1 MVIKDIIH
9 LMKAVQET
17 DFDRFELNDQEF
29 SLKLERNQKRVK
41 FSVGSPDGS
50 ALPPLIT
57 RELHPAALREPEQV
71 IIEEVKGVEPE
82 TEQTVKA
89 EELGSSILSPLV
101 GIYHELP
108 PDRVVKKGDFIKKGM
123 PVCLIEAMKLMNEV
137 TMPEDGEI
145 TAVELKDG
153 DTVEYDQVLFRYK

>member
-1 MVIKDIIH
+1 MVLKDIIE
-9 LMKAVQET
+9 LMKAVQKT
-17 DFDRFELNDQEF
+17 DFDCFELKDQDF
-29 SLKLERNQKRVK
+29 SLKLERNQKRVE

-57 RELHPAALREPEQV
+57 RELRPATYRHPEQV
-71 IIEEVKGVEPE
+71 VIEEVKGVAPE
-82 TEQTVKA
+82 EAVIEKA
-89 EELGSSILSPLV
+89 EEGKTILSPLV

-108 PDRVVKKGDFIKKGM
+108 NDRVIKKGDFVKKGV

-137 TMPEDGEI
+137 AMPEDGEI
-145 TAVELKDG
+145 ISVELKDG

>member
-1 MVIKDIIH
+1 MVLKDIIH

-17 DFDRFELNDQEF
+17 DYDFFELKDQEF
-29 SLKLERNQKRVK
+29 SLTLKRNQKRVE

-57 RELHPAALREPEQV
+57 RDSNPPYINAKEPEQV
-71 IIEEVKGVEPE
+71 IIEEFDGVDAVGAKMGEVGGKE
-82 TEQTVKA
+82 
-89 EELGSSILSPLV
+89 ILSPLV

-108 PDRVVKKGDFIKKGM
+108 ADRVIKNGDNVKKGT

-145 TAVELKDG
+145 ISVELKDG
-153 DTVEYDQVLFRYK
+153 DTVEYEQVLFRYK

>member
-29 SLKLERNQKRVK
+29 SLKLERNQKRVE

-57 RELHPAALREPEQV
+57 RELRPAREPEQV

-82 TEQTVKA
+82 SEQTVKD
-89 EELGSSILSPLV
+89 EEPGNSILSPLV

-153 DTVEYDQVLFRYK
+153 DTVEYDQVLFRYR

>member
-1 MVIKDIIH
+1 MVLKDIIQ
-9 LMKAVQET
+9 LMKAAEQT
-17 DFDRFELNDQEF
+17 DFDCFELKDKEF
-29 SLKLERNQKRVK
+29 SLKLERNQKRVE

-57 RELHPAALREPEQV
+57 RELSPSYANAPEQV
-71 IIEEVKGVEPE
+71 IIEEVKGVESGQKPRE
-82 TEQTVKA
+82 EKREEGKA
-89 EELGSSILSPLV
+89 ILSPLV

-108 PDRVVKKGDFIKKGM
+108 PDRVVKRGDFVKKGM

-137 TMPEDGEI
+137 SMPEDGEI
-145 TAVELKDG
+145 ISVELKDG